1 MKLWQ
6 KVNNLCGCGSKS
18 RVIVEH
24 LNQASKWVVSSLP
37 EKFLW
42 SVSNT
47 SDAIEDALG
56 SGIAYDKILAVY
68 RDKASGGKRVAKE
81 VPDSL
86 AYAFESSSGSLLSAT
101 ELFPKY
107 YKLEGKIFIKPDPN
121 STDKG
126 YVVFSAPPL
135 VDENTDTWV
144 LAEWENIVL
153 MYAGSLDYLRQ
164 SESNQTLAAT
174 ELGTVSTLLSSYSTS
189 IPVYSPPSEPSLP
202 TYSLTGT
209 LPTLT
214 LPVYSFSSTI
224 NEITYTS
231 PSSALPIGVTVGTSL
246 PNLSLPV
253 HSVSDSLIED
263 ALAKAQKLVDD
274 GANMGGNSA
283 AATASA
289 QAFLNDE
296 DSEMVQANI
305 AIASQ
310 EVQRASGE
318 VQKEKIHLDNY
329 TQEVQKLIG
338 EFSQNVAKYQADLQA
353 VSQDAQTKLATYQ
366 AEQQDA
372 IQSLQSQV
380 ADIQKYSAEKDTAV
394 QEYTSKVQSVVG
406 EFEANLNK
414 YVQNNTLGVQ
424 KYQADVS
431 KLLQDYQAKVQ
442 ANTASFTN
450 SLAAA
455 KKHIE
460 QAQMRLQTSQGY
472 TQFSQQDFQKA
483 STLYQWAVAEL
494 SAATGA
500 QSAPPQQQAAQRSE
514 EQRSTQ

>member
-18 RVIVEH
+18 RVVVEH

-174 ELGTVSTLLSSYSTS
+174 ELGTISTLLSSYSTS
-189 IPVYSPPSEPSLP
+189 VPVYSPPSEPSLP

-209 LPTLT
+209 LPNLN
-214 LPVYSFSSTI
+214 LPVYSFSSTL
-224 NEITYTS
+224 NEISYIS
-231 PSSALPIGVTVGTSL
+231 PGSTLPSGITVGTSL
-246 PNLSLPV
+246 PSLNLPV

-263 ALAKAQKLVDD
+263 ALVKAQKLVDD
-274 GANMGGNSA
+274 GAGMGGDNA

-305 AIASQ
+305 MIASQ
-310 EVQRASGE
+310 EVQRASAE
-318 VQKEKIHLDNY
+318 LQKEKIHLEKY
-329 TQEVQKLIG
+329 GQEVQKLIG
-338 EFSQNVAKYQADLQA
+338 EFGQNISKYQTELQS
-353 VSQDAQTKLATYQ
+353 VTQDAQTKIATYQ

-372 IQSLQSQV
+372 IQAMQAQV
-380 ADIQKYSAEKDTAV
+380 SDIQKYSAESGTAL
-394 QEYTSKVQSVVG
+394 QEYSAKSQNALS
-406 EFEANLNK
+406 EFESNLQK
-414 YVQNNTLGVQ
+414 YVQNNTIGIQ
-424 KYQADVS
+424 KYQADVT

-442 ANTASFTN
+442 ANTATFTN
-450 SLAAA
+450 GLAAA

-460 QAQMRLQTSQGY
+460 QAQVRLQVSQSY
-472 TQFSQQDFQKA
+472 TQQSQQDFQKA
-483 STLYQWAVAEL
+483 TTLYQWALGEL

-500 QSAPPQQQAAQRSE
+500 ASAPPQQQSSQRRE
-514 EQRSTQ
+514 EKRSTQ